1 MIITGKYPN
10 LRLRRTRKTDWC
22 RRLVQENTLSQNDL
36 ILPIF
41 VIEGK
46 SKRIPINSMPG
57 VYRYSVDRLSEILDK
72 AISNKIPM
80 VSIFPYTNQK
90 LKNLLGSEALNENN
104 LVCKSILYIK
114 KKYRDNYF

>member
-46 SKRIPINSMPG
+46 NIKYLANTILITNKKIKFLENKFVLRRPCVQIDLRSIDIQSRKKIKQMLKR
-57 VYRYSVDRLSEILDK
+57 ELD
-72 AISNKIPM
+72 
-80 VSIFPYTNQK
+80 
-90 LKNLLGSEALNENN
+90 
-104 LVCKSILYIK
+104 
-114 KKYRDNYF
+114 